1 LEKFFGTDGIRGLVG
16 KPPITADFLL
26 KVGWAVGSVLVEEGH
41 KSSAGAS
48 SAFAS
53 TGASVIIGK
62 DTRVSGYLFESALE
76 AGFLSAGVN
85 VAMLGPMP
93 SPAIAYLTR
102 AYGASAGVV
111 ISASHNHFED
121 NGVKFFSSQGVKLSD
136 KTQKAIEKKISNP
149 MVSVDSAKIGKAFR
163 HDQALGRY
171 IEFCK
176 STFDRICNLSDLTIV
191 VDCANGATY
200 NIAQNVF
207 EELGAKVIMINNQPD
222 GYNINHKCGATD
234 TSHLQQEV
242 LNHEADLGIAF
253 DGDGDRLIMV
263 DHNGEKVDGDELV
276 FIIAKAWEK
285 NGTLK
290 SSTVVGTK
298 MSNLGMREALSSLSI
313 KFIESDVGD
322 RYVMEQMLLNKAIL
336 GGESSGHII
345 CLNKST
351 SGDGIIA
358 ALQVLEVMY
367 KSNKSLYDLKKEMT
381 KYPQVLINVKTNGKL
396 DLENHKNL
404 NQALSIIKGELAD
417 KGRVL
422 IRESGTEPLVRVMVE
437 SDDIDLA
444 NKSAN
449 QLAEALQSI

>member
-1 LEKFFGTDGIRGLVG
+1 MDEFFGTDGIRGTVG

-26 KVGWAVGSVLVEEGH
+26 KVGWAVGSVLMENGP
-41 KSSAGAS
+41 
-48 SAFAS
+48 
-53 TGASVIIGK
+53 ASVIIGK

-85 VAMLGPMP
+85 VGMLGPMP
-93 SPAIAYLTR
+93 SPAIAYLTK

-111 ISASHNHFED
+111 ISASHNHFQD

-136 KTQKAIEKKISNP
+136 KTQKAIEKKISTP
-149 MVSVDSAKIGKAFR
+149 MVSVDSANIGKAVR

-176 STFDRICNLSDLTIV
+176 STFDRICNLSHLTIV

-222 GYNINHKCGATD
+222 GYNINDKCGATD
-234 TSHLQQEV
+234 TTHLQQEV
-242 LNHEADLGIAF
+242 LEHKADLGIAF

-263 DHNGEKVDGDELV
+263 DHKGDKVDGDELV
-276 FIIAKAWEK
+276 FIIAKAWKE
-285 NGTLK
+285 NGHLK
-290 SSTVVGTK
+290 SNIVAGTK
-298 MSNLGMREALSSLSI
+298 MSNLGMREALSDLDI
-313 KFIESDVGD
+313 NFIESDVGD
-322 RYVMEQMLLNKAIL
+322 RFVMEQLLLNKAIL

-358 ALQVLEVMY
+358 ALQVLEVMF
-367 KSNKSLYDLKKEMT
+367 KSSKSLYDLKREMT
-381 KYPQVLINVKTNGKL
+381 KYPQVLINIKTNGKL
-396 DLENHKNL
+396 DLENHENL
-404 NQALSIIKGELAD
+404 NQVLSVVKDELAD
-417 KGRVL
+417 RGRVL
-422 IRESGTEPLVRVMVE
+422 IRKSGTEPLVRVMVE
-437 SDDIDLA
+437 SIDLDLA

>member
-1 LEKFFGTDGIRGLVG
+1 MEKFFGTDGIRGTVG

-26 KVGWAVGSVLVEEGH
+26 KVGWAVGSVLAENGP
-41 KSSAGAS
+41 
-48 SAFAS
+48 
-53 TGASVIIGK
+53 ASVIIGK

-85 VAMLGPMP
+85 VGMLGPMP
-93 SPAIAYLTR
+93 SPAIAYLTK

-111 ISASHNHFED
+111 ISASHNNFQD

-149 MVSVDSAKIGKAFR
+149 MVSVDSANIGKAVR

-176 STFDRICNLSDLTIV
+176 STFDRVCNLSHLTIV

-207 EELGAKVIMINNQPD
+207 EELGAKVFMINNQPD
-222 GYNINHKCGATD
+222 GYNINENCGATD
-234 TSHLQQEV
+234 TTHLQQEV
-242 LNHEADLGIAF
+242 LNYKADLGIAF

-276 FIIAKAWEK
+276 FIIAKAWKK

-290 SSTVVGTK
+290 SNTIVGTK
-298 MSNLGMREALSSLSI
+298 MSNLGMREAISDLNI
-313 KFIESDVGD
+313 NFIEADVGD
-322 RYVMEQMLLNKAIL
+322 RFVMEQLLLNKAVL
-336 GGESSGHII
+336 GGEGSGHII

-358 ALQVLEVMY
+358 ALQVLEIMF
-367 KSNKSLYDLKKEMT
+367 KSDKSLYDLKKEMK

-396 DLENHKNL
+396 DLENHENL
-404 NQALSIIKGELAD
+404 NQVLSIIEGELAD
-417 KGRVL
+417 TGRVL

-437 SDDIDLA
+437 SADLDLA

>member
-1 LEKFFGTDGIRGLVG
+1 MEKFFGTDGIRGTVG

-26 KVGWAVGSVLVEEGH
+26 KVGWAVGSVLTENGP
-41 KSSAGAS
+41 
-48 SAFAS
+48 
-53 TGASVIIGK
+53 ASVIIGK

-85 VAMLGPMP
+85 VGMLGPMP
-93 SPAIAYLTR
+93 SPAIAYLTK

-111 ISASHNHFED
+111 ISASHNHFQD
-121 NGVKFFSSQGVKLSD
+121 NGVKFFSSQGIKLSE
-136 KTQKAIEKKISNP
+136 KTQQAIEKKISTP
-149 MVSVDSAKIGKAFR
+149 MVSVDSARIGKAFR

-176 STFDRICNLSDLTIV
+176 STFDRICNLSHLTIV

-222 GYNINHKCGATD
+222 GYNINHNCGATD
-234 TSHLQQEV
+234 TAHLQQEV

-263 DHNGEKVDGDELV
+263 DHTGEKVDGDELV
-276 FIIAKAWEK
+276 FIIAKAWKK

-298 MSNLGMREALSSLSI
+298 MSNLGMREALSDLSI

-336 GGESSGHII
+336 GGEGSGHII

-358 ALQVLEVMY
+358 ALQVLEVMF

-381 KYPQVLINVKTNGKL
+381 KYPQVLINVETNGKL
-396 DLENHKNL
+396 DLENHENL

-437 SDDIDLA
+437 SVDLDLA

>member
-1 LEKFFGTDGIRGLVG
+1 MEKFFGTDGIRGTVG

-26 KVGWAVGSVLVEEGH
+26 KVGWAVGSVLTENGP
-41 KSSAGAS
+41 
-48 SAFAS
+48 
-53 TGASVIIGK
+53 ASVIIGK

-85 VAMLGPMP
+85 VGMLGPMP
-93 SPAIAYLTR
+93 SPAIAYLTK

-121 NGVKFFSSQGVKLSD
+121 NGVKFFSSQGIKLSD
-136 KTQKAIEKKISNP
+136 KIQEAIEKKISTP
-149 MVSVDSAKIGKAFR
+149 MVSVDSANIGKAVR

-176 STFDRICNLSDLTIV
+176 STFDRICNLSHLTIV

-222 GYNINHKCGATD
+222 GYNINHNCGATD
-234 TSHLQQEV
+234 TAHLQQEV

-263 DHNGEKVDGDELV
+263 DHTGEKVDGDELV
-276 FIIAKAWEK
+276 FIIAKAWKK

-298 MSNLGMREALSSLSI
+298 MSNLGMREALSGLSI

-336 GGESSGHII
+336 GGEGSGHII

-358 ALQVLEVMY
+358 ALQVLEVMF

-381 KYPQVLINVKTNGKL
+381 KYPQVLINVETNGKL
-396 DLENHKNL
+396 DLENHENL

-437 SDDIDLA
+437 SVDLDLA

>member
-1 LEKFFGTDGIRGLVG
+1 MDKFFGTDGIRGTVG

-26 KVGWAVGSVLVEEGH
+26 KVGWAVGSVLIENGP
-41 KSSAGAS
+41 
-48 SAFAS
+48 
-53 TGASVIIGK
+53 ASVIIGK

-85 VAMLGPMP
+85 VGMLGPMP
-93 SPAIAYLTR
+93 SPAISYLTK

-111 ISASHNHFED
+111 ISASHNHFQD
-121 NGVKFFSSQGVKLSD
+121 NGVKFFSSQGIKLSD
-136 KTQKAIEKKISNP
+136 KIQEAIEKKISTP
-149 MVSVDSAKIGKAFR
+149 MVSVDSANIGKAVR

-176 STFDRICNLSDLTIV
+176 STFDRICNLSHLTIV

-222 GYNINHKCGATD
+222 GYNINHNCGATD
-234 TSHLQQEV
+234 TTHLQQEV
-242 LNHEADLGIAF
+242 LNHEANLGIAF

-263 DHNGEKVDGDELV
+263 DHTGEKVDGDELV
-276 FIIAKAWEK
+276 FIIAKAWKK

-290 SSTVVGTK
+290 SSAVVGTK
-298 MSNLGMREALSSLSI
+298 MSNLGMREALSDLNI
-313 KFIESDVGD
+313 NFIESDVGD
-322 RYVMEQMLLNKAIL
+322 RYVMEQLLLNKAIL

-358 ALQVLEVMY
+358 ALQVLEVML
-367 KSNKSLYDLKKEMT
+367 KSNQSLYDLKKEMT
-381 KYPQVLINVKTNGKL
+381 KYPQVLINVETNGKL
-396 DLENHKNL
+396 DLENHENL
-404 NQALSIIKGELAD
+404 NHVLSIIKGELAD

-437 SDDIDLA
+437 SVDLDLA